1 MDWALIAHVNHV
13 RLCFCGEDAYR
24 SRMDACPLT
33 AHAASGQT
41 PARATKRTRGG
52 AEATD
57 DDNTAGVTGGGSQ
70 ARGPRKTGFSGG
82 SLGES
87 EPAKH
92 RRTAAASGRENPEDD
107 KTTVVEVV
115 ARSRGE
121 EAITPRPRWLSRV
134 GKTPRTTGNTSS
146 VRKTVPPKA
155 VETVVV
161 REEGEEGQGGEKAAD
176 EASDDDVSGT
186 VGKTLSNVAK
196 GGSNRGKRGARG
208 RGSRGRG
215 NATGGEIRE
224 DVGRANLDSVT
235 EATEKVEEGEDQVE
249 ESNPG
254 PVTPLS
260 GKKASRS
267 AFGGWGVAHE
277 MWGRGRRSRVGIAD
291 LVSTAL
297 FGYSVSPVSPTSPA
311 SPTPKKNSSMP
322 FRRARSKGTPRRRKS
337 EADGD
342 GPGAG
347 SFAFLSSPNP
357 PPRPSFSFPVSSSAS
372 HFLSLSL
379 VLCTYTHA
387 RAHTPRA
394 WG

>member
-1 MDWALIAHVNHV
+1 MDCALIAHVNYV
-13 RLCFCGEDAYR
+13 RLRFCGEHAYR
-24 SRMDACPLT
+24 SRMDAYPLT

-52 AEATD
+52 AEAKD
-57 DDNTAGVTGGGSQ
+57 DDRKAGVTGGGSP

-87 EPAKH
+87 EPSKH
-92 RRTAAASGRENPEDD
+92 RRTAAASGREKPEDD

-121 EAITPRPRWLSRV
+121 EAITPTPRWLSRV
-134 GKTPRTTGNTSS
+134 GKTPRTTGNTSG
-146 VRKTVPPKA
+146 VCKTVPPKA

-161 REEGEEGQGGEKAAD
+161 REAGEEGQGAEKAAD

-186 VGKTLSNVAK
+186 VGNTLSNVAR
-196 GGSNRGKRGARG
+196 GGWSRGKRGARG

-215 NATGGEIRE
+215 NATGGEIRD
-224 DVGRANLDSVT
+224 DVVRANLNSVT
-235 EATEKVEEGEDQVE
+235 EATEKVDEGEEQVE
-249 ESNPG
+249 ESNSG

-260 GKKASRS
+260 GTKTSRS
-267 AFGGWGVAHE
+267 AFGGWGVARE
-277 MWGRGRRSRVGIAD
+277 RWGRGRRSRVGIAD

-297 FGYSVSPVSPTSPA
+297 FGYTASPVSPTSPA
-311 SPTPKKNSSMP
+311 SPAPKKNSSMP
-322 FRRARSKGTPRRRKS
+322 LRRARSKGTARRKKS

-347 SFAFLSSPNP
+347 SLPFFFSPT
-357 PPRPSFSFPVSSSAS
+357 PPRPSFSFPLSPSAS
-372 HFLSLSL
+372 PFLSLSP

-394 WG
+394 